1 MSVEIHS
8 YGYCRPYLDILQYPQ
23 VEINFPQNQ
32 SMKKKAIQIAAE
44 RIDYLMKVTPSLDT
58 NEKIAERSGIGTN
71 TVRRIRCIED
81 IDPSIGKVE
90 AVANAFGLTLAELVS
105 EPGSQ
110 CGFSTEEIVLIH
122 KLRSMT
128 KKDQDEVLFFAASKA
143 AINKM
148 MSDQD
153 SQS

>member
-1 MSVEIHS
+1 MSVDVRS
-8 YGYCRPYLDILQYPQ
+8 CGYCRPYLDILQYPQ
-23 VEINFPQNQ
+23 LDFNLPENQ
-32 SMKKKAIQIAAE
+32 TMKKSAREIAAD

-58 NEKIAERSGIGTN
+58 NEKIGERSGLSAN
-71 TVRRIRCIED
+71 TVRRIRGKED

-105 EPGSQ
+105 DPGSQ
-110 CGFSTEEIVLIH
+110 FGFSTEEIVLIH
-122 KLRSMT
+122 KLRGMT

-148 MSDQD
+148 MNDPD
-153 SQS
+153 SQN